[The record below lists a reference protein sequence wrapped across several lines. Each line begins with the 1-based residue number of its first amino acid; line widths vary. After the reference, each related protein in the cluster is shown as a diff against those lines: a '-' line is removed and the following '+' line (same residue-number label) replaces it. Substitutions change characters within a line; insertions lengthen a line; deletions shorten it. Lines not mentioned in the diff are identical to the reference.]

1 MDDQKP
7 VSDWTTDFN
16 IFDAEYTKD
25 PSPVWNDLRERCPMA
40 HTDRF
45 GGMWMATRY
54 EDVQALVRKVPE
66 LSNRQPSLSP
76 MRPEADLLADYHAHM
91 LPPIS
96 ADPPEQI
103 PQRRLI
109 LPFFTPKAVELHRP
123 FTVKLCND
131 LIDGFI
137 DKGEADGAADYAQ
150 QITPRVIAH
159 MLGIDTTRADQFVEW
174 VRGFV
179 EFGVADIE
187 LRSRSRRDIMN
198 FFAEEVA
205 ARRARPSDDYISQLL
220 LKELDGVPLTDAMVI
235 NMCLLLLTAGID
247 TTWSSIGTSL
257 WHFATH
263 PDDRR
268 RLAGEPDLWPTAI
281 EEMLRLHAP
290 VSIARIAMEDVEHDD
305 TNFAR
310 GDRLMLNLPA
320 ANRDPDVFE
329 CPDEA
334 VLDRRKN
341 RHVAFGIGIHRCAGS
356 NLARMEMEVA
366 LQTWFERIPEFE
378 LTDPDA
384 VTWAAGQV
392 RGARNVPVR
401 F

>member
-1 MDDQKP
+1 VDEQAP
-7 VSDWTTDFN
+7 VSDWTTDFD
-16 IFDAEYTKD
+16 IFDREYTKD
-25 PSPVWNDLRERCPMA
+25 PGPIWKDLRERCPMA
-40 HTDRF
+40 HSDRF

-76 MRPEADLLADYHAHM
+76 MKPEKDLLADYNSEM

-103 PQRRLI
+103 PLRRLI
-109 LPFFTPKAVELHRP
+109 LPFFTPKAVEAHRP
-123 FTVKLCND
+123 FTQKLCND

-137 DKGEADGAADYAQ
+137 GKGEADGAADYAQ

-159 MLGIDTTRADQFVEW
+159 MLGIDTARADQFVGW

-179 EFGVADIE
+179 ELGVADIE
-187 LRSRSRRDIMN
+187 LRTRSRREIMN
-198 FFAEEVA
+198 FFATEVA
-205 ARRARPSDDYISQLL
+205 ARRENPSDDYISQLL
-220 LKELDGVPLTDAMVI
+220 LKDIDGEPLTDKMVI

-257 WHFATH
+257 LHFATH
-263 PDDRR
+263 AEDRR
-268 RLAGEPDLWPTAI
+268 RMAGEPGLWPTAI

-290 VSIARIAMEDVEHDD
+290 VSVARIAMEDVEHNG
-305 TNFAR
+305 TIFAR

-320 ANRDPDVFE
+320 ANRDPEVFE

-334 VLDRRKN
+334 VLDRAKN
-341 RHVAFGIGIHRCAGS
+341 RHVAFGIGVHRCAGS

-378 LTDPDA
+378 LRDPGA

-392 RGARNVPVR
+392 RGARNVPVK